1 MYKRVF
7 LATIFIILLSA
18 VPIFAQRDLGARP
31 TDSGGV
37 LMPEQ
42 AAYDVK
48 HYDLSVTPNIAEQ
61 SIKGVLT
68 ATATIVKPLDKFVLD
83 LDYPFAVESATLIS
97 PDKNKKE
104 TPLKFER
111 REGKIWISFPKMR
124 KAGETVNVRVAYS
137 GKPKVAPKPPW
148 VGGFVWSKT
157 ADGQPWIATAVQN
170 DGADLWFP
178 VKDHPSD
185 KAETSSLHFTVPDNL
200 VAASNGKLASVVD
213 NKDGT
218 KTFNWEVSQPIS
230 NYCIALNI
238 APYKLIEDQVKSV
251 SGEMIPIKFYVLPQD
266 EAKGQSLVDLLKKY
280 VAFYE
285 KYLGP
290 YPFRADKIGIAE
302 TPHLGMEHQTITA
315 YGNGFKYNAD
325 GDDWLLFHEFGHE
338 WWANLVTAPDWNDF
352 WIHEGFQ
359 SFMDTFYIETI
370 KGKDAYFAAMK
381 ARYRGLHN
389 VKPVAPREPQTT
401 TQIYMMPPDYTKSDG
416 DIYGKGAL
424 ILNTLRFYLGDDA
437 FFKTL
442 RRTTYPTEA
451 MEKVENGK
459 QFHFETTDDFERT
472 AERISGKDLKWFF
485 EVYLRQPQ
493 LPKLVAIESIT
504 KGGSNEF
511 RSLNLHWETP
521 NNLPFPMPIEVKIG
535 DEIKRV
541 EMKDGKGSVAIPQDA
556 KYEIDPHGWV
566 LKAQ

>member
-1 MYKRVF
+1 MFKKVSGVI
-7 LATIFIILLSA
+7 LASALMLSA
-18 VPIFAQRDLGARP
+18 VFAQRDLGARP

-37 LMPEQ
+37 LMAEQ

-48 HYDLSVTPNIAEQ
+48 HYDLAVTPNIEEQ

-68 ATATIVKPLDKFVLD
+68 ATAKIVKPLDKFVLD
-83 LDYPFAVESATLIS
+83 LDYPYTVESATLI
-97 PDKNKKE
+97 DGKKE

-111 REGKIWISFPKMR
+111 RDSKIWIDFGKTM
-124 KAGETVNVRVAYS
+124 KAGKTAIVRVAYS

-157 ADGQPWIATAVQN
+157 ADGSPWFATAVQN

-185 KAETSSLHFTVPDNL
+185 KADTTSLHFTVPANL

-218 KTFNWEVSQPIS
+218 KTFNWQVSQPIS
-230 NYCIALNI
+230 NYCIALNV
-238 APYKLIEDQVKSV
+238 APYKLVEDSVKSV

-266 EAKGQSLVDLLKKY
+266 EAKGQSLVDLAKKY
-280 VAFYE
+280 TAFYE

-290 YPFRADKIGIAE
+290 YPFRADKIGIVE

-315 YGNGFKYNAD
+315 YGNEFRYNAD

-359 SFMDTFYIETI
+359 SFMDTFYVETT

-381 ARYRGLHN
+381 ARYKNLHN
-389 VKPVAPREPQTT
+389 LKPVAPREAQTT
-401 TQIYMMPPDYTKSDG
+401 TQIYMLPPEYTKSDG

-424 ILNTLRFYLGDDA
+424 ILNSLRFYIGDDA
-437 FFKTL
+437 FFKSL
-442 RRTTYPTEA
+442 RRTTYPDPK
-451 MEKVENGK
+451 MEKVTNGK
-459 QFHFETTDDFERT
+459 QFHFETTDDFLRT
-472 AERISGKDLKWFF
+472 AERESGKDLKWFF

-493 LPKLVAIESIT
+493 LPKLIAETSA
-504 KGGSNEF
+504 NQ
-511 RSLNLHWETP
+511 LNLHWETP
-521 NNLPFPMPIEVKIG
+521 NNLPFPMPVEVKIG
-535 DEIKRV
+535 DKIERV
-541 EMKDGKGSVAIPQDA
+541 EMKDGNGGLPLPADVKF
-556 KYEIDPHGWV
+556 EIDPNGWV
-566 LKAQ
+566 LKQQ